1 MREGRLLIILYEVPE
16 EPSRFKV
23 RIWRK
28 LRGLGGVYPRLS
40 LCLLPDTREVREAL
54 EGVVREIREHGTA
67 IVLEGRAAGGED
79 ALQLRSVLAA
89 LKEREYRE
97 ILEECDEFLNEIREN
112 IEKGNVTQEEAE
124 ELEEILEALEKWY
137 QQVRSTDWIGVQ
149 AGSEVEK
156 KLKECEKALEEFT
169 SLCLRNLKT

>member
-1 MREGRLLIILYEVPE
+1 MKEGKLLIILYEVPE

-23 RIWRK
+23 RVWRK

-54 EGVVREIREHGTA
+54 AGVLREIREYGTA
-67 IVLEGRAAGGED
+67 IVIEGKASSGD
-79 ALQLRSVLAA
+79 DTSQLQSLLALV
-89 LKEREYRE
+89 KEREYRE

-124 ELEEILEALEKWY
+124 ELEKILEALKKWY
-137 QQVRSTDWIGVQ
+137 QQVRNSDWIGAK
-149 AGSEVEK
+149 AGDEVDK
-156 KLKECEKALEEFT
+156 KLRECEKALEEFT
-169 SLCLRNLKT
+169 SLCLRNLKW

>member
-1 MREGRLLIILYEVPE
+1 
-16 EPSRFKV
+16 
-23 RIWRK
+23 
-28 LRGLGGVYPRLS
+28 
-40 LCLLPDTREVREAL
+40 
-54 EGVVREIREHGTA
+54 
-67 IVLEGRAAGGED
+67 
-79 ALQLRSVLAA
+79 
-89 LKEREYRE
+89 KEREYRE